1 MNKGNEILKQETRKT
16 INVEGMHCAACV
28 TRVEKALTS
37 LDGVESAAVNLISH
51 NAQLVYDPEVVKEK
65 QIVKA
70 IESAGYKVSFE
81 IEQLAFLSN
90 KQLVDMKRRFLA
102 SLILSLPVFI
112 FAMGHMRPF
121 RFWFPVFAQWQ
132 QNFYVF
138 EGMQFSNFLQLILT
152 TPIQFIIAY
161 PFYKAAWKSLLN
173 KSASMDVLV
182 ILGTSAAYFY
192 SLFSLFYPYIEPSYD
207 GEVFFETSAILLT
220 FIFLGKFLEEVT
232 KGRTSEAIKK
242 LIELRPDTAFVIR
255 NGKEM
260 EIPIDDVQIEDIC
273 LIKPGESVPVDGV
286 IIEGETYVNESMIT
300 GESVAVF
307 KEKNQ
312 ELIGGTIVENGF
324 VKMKTTRIGKDTT
337 LNQIIKMVEDAQ
349 TSKIPIQKLADKISA
364 YFVPIVVIIA
374 LITFVIWFLL
384 FNFNVVSTTLLP
396 DGMSLF
402 LFAFLSGITV
412 LVISC
417 PCALGLATPTA
428 IMVGTGLG
436 AENGILIKSGE
447 ALETAR
453 QIDVVLLDKTGTITK
468 GSPELTDVY
477 SFQNNYSLN
486 QILQIASSLEK
497 GSEHSIAKAI
507 IQKAEE
513 ENIEYLQIK
522 NFKAYPG
529 KGIEAN
535 INDVKYVIGN
545 RKIADLYGLTISN
558 QVDAKMVEFETQG
571 KTTMFLLKE
580 QEILGLIAIADTIKP
595 TSKQAIEEL
604 KKMNLRVIMVSGDN
618 YKVAKSIAKE
628 VGIKEVHA
636 EVLPQEK
643 VEIVTKYQ
651 DQNLKVIFVGDG
663 INDSPALAK
672 ADVGIAIGSGT
683 DIAIEAGDIILVKD
697 DLKDVVTSIDLSKKT
712 IRKVKSGLFWALI
725 YNTLGIPIAAGIL
738 FIPFGFLLPAELAGL
753 AMAMSSVSV
762 VTNALFLKRY
772 KNPFFEKSSK

>member
-1 MNKGNEILKQETRKT
+1 LDQETKKT
-16 INVEGMHCAACV
+16 INVEGMHCAACI

-37 LDGVESAAVNLISH
+37 LEGVESAAVNLISH
-51 NAQLVYDPEVVKEK
+51 NARLIYDPDLVKEK
-65 QIVKA
+65 QIIKA
-70 IESAGYKVSFE
+70 VEKAGYKASFE
-81 IEQLAFLSN
+81 TDQLTFLHN
-90 KQLVDMKRRFLA
+90 KQLIDMRRRFFI

-132 QNFYVF
+132 QDFFIF
-138 EGMQFSNFLQLILT
+138 EGMLFSNFLQLLLT
-152 TPIQFIIAY
+152 TPVQFIIAY

-173 KSASMDVLV
+173 KSTSMDVLV
-182 ILGTSAAYFY
+182 ILGTNAAYFY
-192 SLFSLFYPYIEPSYD
+192 SLFSLIYPYFVPSYH

-255 NGKEM
+255 DGEEM
-260 EIPIDDVQIEDIC
+260 EIPIDDVQLEDIC
-273 LIKPGESVPVDGV
+273 LIKPGESVPVDGI

-307 KEKNQ
+307 KDKDQ

-324 VKMKTTRIGKDTT
+324 VKMKAVRIGKDTT
-337 LNQIIKMVEDAQ
+337 LNQIIKMVEEAQ

-364 YFVPIVVIIA
+364 YFVPIVVLIA
-374 LITFVIWFLL
+374 LITFTLWFLL

-396 DGMSLF
+396 DGMSFF
-402 LFAFLSGITV
+402 LFAFLAGITV

-436 AENGILIKSGE
+436 AENGILIKSGD

-453 QIDVVLLDKTGTITK
+453 QTDIVLLDKTGTITT
-468 GSPELTDVY
+468 GSPKVTDIFSFNSDY
-477 SFQNNYSLN
+477 SNK
-486 QILQIASSLEK
+486 QIIQIASSLEK

-507 IQKAEE
+507 IQNAEDE
-513 ENIEYLQIK
+513 KTEFLQIQ
-522 NFKAYPG
+522 NFKVFPG
-529 KGIEAN
+529 KGIEAY
-535 INDVKYVIGN
+535 INDSKYVFGN
-545 RKIADLYGLTISN
+545 RKIAELNNHSLSN
-558 QVDAKMVEFETQG
+558 QVEEKMEEFETQG
-571 KTTMFLLKE
+571 KTTMILLKE
-580 QEILGLIAIADTIKP
+580 DEVLGVIAISDTIKP
-595 TSKQAIEEL
+595 TSKHAVEEL

-618 YKVAKSIAKE
+618 YKAAKAIAEE
-628 VGIKEVHA
+628 VGIEEVHA
-636 EVLPQEK
+636 EVLPEEK
-643 VEIVTKYQ
+643 VGIVSKYQ
-651 DQNLKVIFVGDG
+651 EQNLKVVFVGDG

-683 DIAIEAGDIILVKD
+683 DIAIEAGDIVLVKD

-712 IRKVKSGLFWALI
+712 IRRVKSGLFWALI

-762 VTNALFLKRY
+762 VTNALLLKRY
-772 KNPFFEKSSK
+772 KNPFSKKKSN